1 MSGSRRTLLLVPAL
15 AALLVASCGE
25 ASGAEAGMAVESETA
40 LVQLVEREVMADM
53 AEKVVEV
60 PVERIVVKEVP
71 VETIVEVERV
81 VEKIVT
87 QSAAPTAA
95 TATAASAAQ
104 PRSSRSS
111 VPAVERRIIRTASIG
126 IVVADVAES
135 VRVLRGFVSAIPQA
149 FMAHTDIRGDDPY
162 AVSSLTVRVP
172 VDRFDETIER
182 IRAHGSEVVAEDVSG
197 RDVTAEFTDLESRLR
212 NAQATERQLLE
223 IMGRAETVEDT
234 LAVQR
239 ELGAVRE
246 QVEVYQG
253 QLNVLAS
260 QTSLSTITIYLH
272 PAPDLRIERRLPD
285 RYAMHQS
292 VTFPITV
299 ANDGTVEL
307 REIEIHDRLSPDMVF
322 EQASPPG
329 VYDPATHRVA
339 WSIDRLAAGEAREVW
354 LHARLEG
361 DGETMELTASASTPS
376 LVRDADQDQ
385 AEAMLPFFVDLSVT
399 KHGETAVPL
408 GREITYGLSFV
419 NLGNGDARD
428 VRLVERLPEGMT
440 FVRADGGG
448 SYDAGMRAV
457 VWSFPE
463 ILPGGARD
471 LSYVARVDQAA
482 GRLQTETSISSA
494 GEDRADVDNNVVTFL
509 TRFPR
514 NSPSVM
520 SGARAQ
526 PPATASAPCRRS
538 DAGWPTPP
546 SRSASSWPRSRPFSG
561 RWGLASGESAAAS
574 DADPTPNSLL
584 TPVPP
589 RWGRFANRPRPYCS
603 SPAGRLSLLCRKPVR
618 VVTSPP
624 ASRPADSRGRRTT
637 APGCRAHT
645 VECA

>member
-25 ASGAEAGMAVESETA
+25 ASGADAAMAVESETA
-40 LVQLVEREVMADM
+40 VEKVVEREVMGEAAM
-53 AEKVVEV
+53 AAPRVEVIEVIKEV
-60 PVERIVVKEVP
+60 PVER
-71 VETIVEVERV
+71 IVEVERV
-81 VEKIVT
+81 VEKMVA
-87 QSAAPTAA
+87 QAPAAAAAPAA
-95 TATAASAAQ
+95 PAAQ
-104 PRSSRSS
+104 DRSSRSS

-246 QVEVYQG
+246 QVEVFQG

-329 VYDPATHRVA
+329 VYDPAAHRVV

-361 DGETMELTASASTPS
+361 DGDTMELTASASTPS

-428 VRLVERLPEGMT
+428 VRLVERLPVGMT

-509 TRFPR
+509 TALPEEFAERDVW
-514 NSPSVM
+514 SPGTTARDSV
-520 SGARAQ
+520 GALSAVGRWLADAAIAVGIVVA
-526 PPATASAPCRRS
+526 PVAAGVTALGLAVWGIRRRIRRRS
-538 DAGWPTPP
+538 NT
-546 SRSASSWPRSRPFSG
+546 
-561 RWGLASGESAAAS
+561 E
-574 DADPTPNSLL
+574 
-584 TPVPP
+584 
-589 RWGRFANRPRPYCS
+589 
-603 SPAGRLSLLCRKPVR
+603 
-618 VVTSPP
+618 
-624 ASRPADSRGRRTT
+624 
-637 APGCRAHT
+637 
-645 VECA
+645 